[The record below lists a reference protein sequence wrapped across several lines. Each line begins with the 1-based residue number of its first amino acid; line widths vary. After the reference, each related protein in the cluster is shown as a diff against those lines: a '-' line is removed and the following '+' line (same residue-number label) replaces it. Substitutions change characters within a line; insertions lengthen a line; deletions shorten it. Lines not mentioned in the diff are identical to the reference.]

1 MGAKAKP
8 ALQKK
13 TRKKKVSAPAGI
25 EITGDA
31 LLGLSRDPVLVVDQA
46 KLRVVSCNA
55 AACELY
61 GYSNE
66 ELKKHSLL
74 DLCPERER
82 VIAER
87 KLRQVA
93 LGKKEFH
100 HLRGDSS
107 SVFVEF
113 ETVPI
118 SYEGQP
124 AFLCHIHDI
133 TIRSQLIRALLE
145 SDATNREVIENASD
159 IIYTHD
165 LEGNLLSG
173 NKAATAILGY
183 SREDYVGL
191 NIANLVAPEDLA
203 QVRRS
208 IQDKIE
214 GKHTAIS
221 YPLHVLGKDG
231 TRHALEVNTRLIYRD
246 GQPVAVQGVARD
258 VTDRE
263 RTEQA
268 LLESEAKFRA
278 MAEGA
283 PCGIAIYQDE
293 CLRYTNRMMT
303 QIFGYAQEE
312 LVNTESVWNVILPE
326 FREMVRTRA
335 NARLRGES
343 LPRGY
348 EFRIRHKNGS
358 ERWVDFTAG
367 LFEYE
372 GRSASLITLFDIT
385 ERKQAQ
391 AQADQAQQLFRLVVE
406 KSTDLISILAADGT
420 IKFESPSVE
429 SVLGWKAEELIGK
442 DSFDYVHPDDVVEAK
457 RLLASGFSQPPS
469 NTAEMR
475 LRHKD
480 GSYKV
485 FEAASSQIVE
495 DGITTALIINFRD
508 VSERRRQQED
518 LRASEEKYRQLFERN
533 LAGVFVSDV
542 DGTLIDCNDSFAH
555 IFGYRDRTEALCQP
569 ASQFYVSGSSRAD
582 FISKLRR
589 TKYLTNHEY
598 RCRRKDGSSFW
609 VLENV
614 ALLES
619 KNGTPERIQ
628 GTLIDITERK
638 EAEEA
643 LIESESKFRAVA
655 DTASSAIYIH
665 NGKNFLYLNRA
676 SEEITGYTATE
687 LLHLPVVN
695 IVHPDD
701 KPLVMQRSLARLEGS
716 PADSRYE
723 FRIVR
728 KDGSYGWLDFSGTTV
743 TFEGETAVL
752 ATAFDITERKRS
764 ERLQNALYRIAE
776 ASHSIRDLP
785 QFYAEIHRIVAELMY
800 ANNLYIALYDP
811 WAETLTYPYY
821 ADELDEPPTGE
832 LPLGKG
838 RTEYVLRTGRP
849 ILLTPEKFE
858 ALAHAG
864 EMELVGSACVDWI
877 GVPLKDGS
885 KTFGVLVVQSYKE
898 SVRYFDRDLEVLNF
912 VSQQVSSAILRKKNE
927 DALRESESQYRSTVQ
942 SAVYGIYRSSADD
955 YFLEVNPAL
964 VRMLG
969 YDSAHDLLKM
979 KISTE
984 VYSDPSE
991 RAQLIERYRSTGVME
1006 NVEVRWKRKD
1016 GKLITVR
1023 LSGRGVPGADGSTEY
1038 FEMIAEDVTE
1048 RRALEEQL
1056 RQSQKMEAVGR
1067 LAGGIAHD
1075 FNNLLT
1081 VIKGYSDLL
1090 LEEFKPADPLRNEV
1104 DEIRKAADRAAS
1116 LTRQLLAFSRQQV
1129 LAPKVLDLNSVV
1141 GNMDRLLRRLLGA
1154 DIDLQTSLANA
1165 LGRVKADPGQIEQ
1178 VIMNLAVNARDA
1190 MPKGGKLTVE
1200 TANVMLDDH
1209 YALEH
1214 IGAQAGNY
1222 VMLSVTDNGLGMS
1235 ESVRQRIFEPFFTT
1249 KEVGKGTGLGLST
1262 VYGIVKQSGGYIWV
1276 YSEIGVG
1283 STFKVYLP
1291 RVDAPADVATQKL
1304 SSYTTHAGTETVLL
1318 VEDEDGV
1325 RALVRQVLS
1334 KHGYT
1339 VLEARHGGE
1348 ALLHCERFK
1357 EKIHLLI
1364 TDVVLEQMS
1373 GPELAQRLVQLRTD
1387 LKVLYVSGYT
1397 DDAIIH
1403 QGVLKH
1409 GTAFLQKPFTTD
1421 ALARKIREI
1430 LDETQQ

>member
-46 KLRVVSCNA
+46 TLRVLSGNP
-55 AACELY
+55 AACALY
-61 GYSNE
+61 GYSEKDLRQN
-66 ELKKHSLL
+66 SLL

-82 VIAER
+82 AIAEK
-87 KLRQVA
+87 KLRQTA

-100 HLRGDSS
+100 HLRADSS

-118 SYEGQP
+118 SYEGKP

-145 SDATNREVIENASD
+145 SDATNREIIENASD

-173 NKAATAILGY
+173 NRAATGILGY

-191 NIANLVAPEDLA
+191 NIAKLVAPEDLD

-208 IQDKIE
+208 IEDKVT
-214 GKHTAIS
+214 GKQPAVS
-221 YPLHVLGKDG
+221 YPLHVIAKDG

-246 GQPVAVQGVARD
+246 GQPVAVQGIARD

-263 RTEQA
+263 RTQQA
-268 LLESEAKFRA
+268 LLESEAK
-278 MAEGA
+278 
-283 PCGIAIYQDE
+283 
-293 CLRYTNRMMT
+293 
-303 QIFGYAQEE
+303 
-312 LVNTESVWNVILPE
+312 
-326 FREMVRTRA
+326 
-335 NARLRGES
+335 
-343 LPRGY
+343 
-348 EFRIRHKNGS
+348 
-358 ERWVDFTAG
+358 
-367 LFEYE
+367 
-372 GRSASLITLFDIT
+372 
-385 ERKQAQ
+385 
-391 AQADQAQQLFRLVVE
+391 FRLVVE
-406 KSTDLISILAADGT
+406 KSTDLISIIAADGT
-420 IKFESPSVE
+420 IQFESPSVE
-429 SVLGWKAEELIGK
+429 RLMGWEPTELIGRNG
-442 DSFDYVHPDDVVEAK
+442 FDYVHPDDLTEAK
-457 RLLASGFSQPPS
+457 RLLASGFATPPT
-469 NTAEMR
+469 NPAEMR

-480 GSYKV
+480 GSYRM

-495 DGITTALIINFRD
+495 NGRTTALIINFRD
-508 VSERRRQQED
+508 IHDRRRQEES

-569 ASQFYVSGSSRAD
+569 ASQFYVTGSSRTD
-582 FISKLRR
+582 FVTKLRR
-589 TKYLTNHEY
+589 TRFLTNHEY
-598 RCRRKDGSSFW
+598 RCRRKDGTSFW

-619 KNGTPERIQ
+619 ADGGPERIQ

-638 EAEEA
+638 VAEEA
-643 LIESESKFRAVA
+643 LVESESKFRAVA

-665 NGKNFLYLNRA
+665 NGKQFLYVNRA
-676 SEEITGYTATE
+676 SEEITGYSASE
-687 LLHLPVVN
+687 LINLPVAN
-695 IVHPDD
+695 IVHPED
-701 KPLVMQRSLARLEGS
+701 KALVMQRSVARLQGTAS
-716 PADSRYE
+716 DPRYE
-723 FRIVR
+723 FRIIR
-728 KDGSYGWLDFSGTTV
+728 KDGGHRWLDFSGTTV

-776 ASHSIRDLP
+776 SSHSVKDLQ
-785 QFYAEIHRIVAELMY
+785 QFYSEIHRIVGELMY

-838 RTEYVLRTGRP
+838 RTEFVLRTGRP

-858 ALAHAG
+858 QLAHAG

-885 KTFGVLVVQSYKE
+885 KTFGVLVVQSYNEK
-898 SVRYFDRDLEVLNF
+898 VRYSDRDLEILNF
-912 VSQQVSSAILRKKNE
+912 VSQQLSSAVQRKKSE
-927 DALRESESQYRSTVQ
+927 DALRDSEAQYRSIVQ
-942 SAVYGIYRSSADD
+942 SAVYGIYRSSPEDH
-955 YFLEVNPAL
+955 FLEVNPAM

-969 YDSAHDLLKM
+969 YDSAHDLLKL
-979 KISTE
+979 KISTDI
-984 VYSDPSE
+984 YADSGE
-991 RAQLIERYRSTGVME
+991 RGMLIHRYKTTGLME

-1023 LSGRGVPGADGSTEY
+1023 LSGRAVANPDGSPDY

-1141 GNMDRLLRRLLGA
+1141 GNMDRLLHRLLGA
-1154 DIDLQTSLANA
+1154 DIDLQTSLARE

-1190 MPKGGKLTVE
+1190 LPKGGKLTIE
-1200 TANVMLDDH
+1200 TANVLLDDH

-1214 IGAQAGNY
+1214 IGAQAGSY
-1222 VMLSVTDNGLGMS
+1222 VMLAVTDNGMGMS

-1291 RVDAPADVATQKL
+1291 RVDALADVATQKL

-1357 EKIHLLI
+1357 ETIHLLI

-1373 GPELAQRLVQLRTD
+1373 GPELAQRLVVLRPD

-1403 QGVLKH
+1403 QGVLKQ

-1430 LDETQQ
+1430 LDEVQ